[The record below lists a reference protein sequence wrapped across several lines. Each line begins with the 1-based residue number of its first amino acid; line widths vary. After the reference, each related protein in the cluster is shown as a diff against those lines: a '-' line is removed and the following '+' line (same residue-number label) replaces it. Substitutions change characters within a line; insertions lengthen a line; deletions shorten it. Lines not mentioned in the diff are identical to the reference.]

1 MSNPEIDISW
11 KSCFWRPSH
20 RRLVRPFVEGAIDLA
35 HQTAEFIGIDY
46 SQPKT
51 AQIKRCGNSYPA
63 VAENEDAS
71 GFSLFI
77 RVDDYRRRKVEKKF
91 GSYVVASVHELTHSA
106 RYERFAG
113 WNLLEEVASEGLAH
127 VAEDIASTELGLIK
141 QSFFMDL
148 ESCGYGNYHQA
159 KTELILDIEKSEES
173 EEFADFTMGKWF
185 DWSSPYLDEG
195 SAFGIIEVNKRLAE
209 GNTINELLD
218 WPPDQLL
225 DLS

>member
-11 KSCFWRPSH
+11 KSCFWRRSH
-20 RRLVRPFVEGAIDLA
+20 RRLVRPFVEGAIELA
-35 HQTAEFIGIDY
+35 HQTAEYIGIDY
-46 SQPKT
+46 SQPKI

-63 VAENEDAS
+63 VAENEDAT

-91 GSYVVASVHELTHSA
+91 GAYVVASVHELTHAA

-113 WNLLEEVASEGLAH
+113 WNLIEEIASEGLAH
-127 VAEDIASTELGLIK
+127 VAEDIASSELGLTE

-148 ESCGYGNYHQA
+148 ESCGYSNHHQ
-159 KTELILDIEKSEES
+159 TKSELVTQIEEANGS
-173 EEFADFTMGKWF
+173 EELADIMMDRWF
-185 DWSSPYLDEG
+185 NWSSPYLDEG
-195 SAFGIIEVNKRLAE
+195 SVFGIIEVNRRLAE

-218 WPPDQLL
+218 WPPEKVL
-225 DLS
+225 DL